1 MHYEATAHHFQ
12 QLIEQLSLSV
22 DAIADI
28 AGIAAE
34 QVAEALVGEKKLF
47 CCGVGIDASTA
58 TLMSTLLTCGV
69 NRERPTLPAIE
80 LSTTTNQP
88 DDGAIHWLT
97 NRLGALGQP
106 GDIAIIFASQLSTHS
121 LEKLESTVNNRQ
133 CVAIWIGAQ
142 GRGPSLVFPGA
153 DPLITLSLCHA
164 SAACLAEL
172 IDIAMFGPLEIS
184 Y

>member
-1 MHYEATAHHFQ
+1 MHYDATAHHFQ

-34 QVAEALVGEKKLF
+34 QVVEALVGEKKFF

-58 TLMSTLLTCGV
+58 TLMSTPYCTCGV

-80 LSTTTNQP
+80 LSTTTRP
-88 DDGAIHWLT
+88 ARRWRHSTGCATD
-97 NRLGALGQP
+97 LGALGQP
-106 GDIAIIFASQLSTHS
+106 GDIAIDICQSTIARTS
-121 LEKLESTVNNRQ
+121 LEKLESTLNQSSMCTPCGLAHR
-133 CVAIWIGAQ
+133 VADQA
-142 GRGPSLVFPGA
+142 LVFPGA

-164 SAACLAEL
+164 SAACS
-172 IDIAMFGPLEIS
+172 G
-184 Y
+184 